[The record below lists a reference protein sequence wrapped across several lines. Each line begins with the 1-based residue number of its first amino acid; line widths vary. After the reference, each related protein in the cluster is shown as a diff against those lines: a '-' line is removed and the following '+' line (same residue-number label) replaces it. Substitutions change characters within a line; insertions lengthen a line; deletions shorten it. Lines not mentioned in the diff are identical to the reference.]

1 MPIPVSAPPALRAER
16 LSTAA
21 DIRAAQRLRAE
32 VFGST
37 YGVHFADNLDQDAYD
52 AHCLHLGVRD
62 LRSGELIATT
72 RLLDGRRRERLGQ
85 SLQRK
90 RIPAGKAWTA
100 CRVRCWKSAAPAW
113 RPGIAPA
120 RPSPCCGRNWPRSWP
135 AATTAN
141 LMGCASVPMA
151 DGGLQA
157 AALLRQA
164 ARDERIPAIRARR
177 GAPLPFVAVPD
188 NLVVQL
194 PPLLKAYLRL
204 APRSAARPCWDPEFG
219 VPTSSSCSSAK
230 TSAHAMPA
238 TSRPRYEATCA
249 SPCGCCRCWPRCCS
263 GRCSP

>member
-21 DIRAAQRLRAE
+21 DIRAAQRLRAA

-62 LRSGELIATT
+62 LRTGAAIALLWAELAEIM
-72 RLLDGRRRERLGQ
+72 
-85 SLQRK
+85 
-90 RIPAGKAWTA
+90 A
-100 CRVRCWKSAAPAW
+100 CGDYRY
-113 RPGIAPA
+113 
-120 RPSPCCGRNWPRSWP
+120 
-135 AATTAN
+135 

-164 ARDERIPAIRARR
+164 ARDERIPAIRATPQR
-177 GAPLPFVAVPD
+177 PLPFVAVPD

-204 APRSAARPCWDPEFG
+204 GAQVCGAPCWDPEFG
-219 VPTSSSCSSAK
+219 VADVFILLKREDLC
-230 TSAHAMPA
+230 
-238 TSRPRYEATCA
+238 PRYARHFKA
-249 SPCGCCRCWPRCCS
+249 AV
-263 GRCSP
+263 

>member
-21 DIRAAQRLRAE
+21 DIRAAQRLRAN

-37 YGVHFADNLDQDAYD
+37 YGVHFADNLDQDVYD

-72 RLLDGRRRERLGQ
+72 RLLDGRRRERLG
-85 SLQRK
+85 SLYSESEFQLEGLDGLQGPLLEIGRTCVAPGH
-90 RIPAGKAWTA
+90 RTGAAIALLWAELAEIMA
-100 CRVRCWKSAAPAW
+100 CGDYRY
-113 RPGIAPA
+113 
-120 RPSPCCGRNWPRSWP
+120 
-135 AATTAN
+135 

-164 ARDERIPAIRARR
+164 ARDERTPAIRATPRR
-177 GAPLPFVAVPD
+177 PLPFVAVPD

-204 APRSAARPCWDPEFG
+204 GAQVCGAPCWDPEFG
-219 VPTSSSCSSAK
+219 VADVFILLKREDLC
-230 TSAHAMPA
+230 
-238 TSRPRYEATCA
+238 PRYARHFKA
-249 SPCGCCRCWPRCCS
+249 AV
-263 GRCSP
+263 